1 MTTCQRAA
9 ARTSG
14 FSARICA
21 RRDAHFLSPFDGD
34 AVIEGQASVGVE
46 IHDQLGRSPDIVVL
60 LLLLVLPVGGGG
72 LAAGV
77 TQFLHRAAPATAF
90 RFVEPS
96 GRASLTAALQQGQTV
111 QLPRVKSFV
120 DGAEVAQMGARPFAA
135 LNGINP
141 AHVLLAPEDRICVTM
156 PEMLNVGGIVL
167 APAGAMAVAVLP
179 ELAAQIAGQTIVCAK
194 SGGNVGCER
203 LPEVKERAKRFAGP
217 KKYFIL
223 RMPQRPGALREFLAT
238 PGPRG

>member
-1 MTTCQRAA
+1 
-9 ARTSG
+9 
-14 FSARICA
+14 
-21 RRDAHFLSPFDGD
+21 
-34 AVIEGQASVGVE
+34 V
-46 IHDQLGRSPDIVVL
+46 
-60 LLLLVLPVGGGG
+60 
-72 LAAGV
+72 AGV

-120 DGAEVAQMGARPFAA
+120 DGAAVAQMGARPFAA

-179 ELAAQIAGQTIVCAK
+179 ELAAQIAGQTIVCAT
-194 SGGNVGCER
+194 SGGNVDFER

-238 PGPRG
+238 PGPRGWHRPL